1 MGLSQRR
8 RRDRRGR
15 CPRLR
20 AHRAPRRVAL
30 QRQPLVGAGHRGAAG
45 RAQRE
50 RVLQG
55 ARKRAEARDSRA
67 APRSHRRAQ
76 NPAALPAASPCTGSL
91 PNVGNEGHT
100 YLWHIV
106 HSWDALPDLLLL
118 LPDTVE
124 YGDKLK
130 TWRRVKANLER
141 VGRSAYYADDY
152 TPITGARFA
161 LNFLNEVFY
170 GACIRTGGMDGF
182 INWV

>member
-1 MGLSQRR
+1 M
-8 RRDRRGR
+8 
-15 CPRLR
+15 
-20 AHRAPRRVAL
+20 
-30 QRQPLVGAGHRGAAG
+30 
-45 RAQRE
+45 
-50 RVLQG
+50 
-55 ARKRAEARDSRA
+55 
-67 APRSHRRAQ
+67 
-76 NPAALPAASPCTGSL
+76 
-91 PNVGNEGHT
+91 GNEGHT

-170 GACIRTGGMDGF
+170 GACIRRGEWIHKLGLTNKTFVAGFNFPCVDHRRGGEECVYFGHTGAVGGEWPRLAR
-182 INWV
+182 INPTFPNFLPPPFN